1 MDGAHADTRGMTA
14 VTQLGCTDVSVS
26 FGDQRVLNGVSLTT
40 VPGRVHALLGP
51 NGAGKSTLMSVL
63 LGLIAPET
71 GAVTLMGQPFDQANL
86 RYVGASIN
94 DPAFYG
100 HLSARNNLLV
110 HTTLLGLPDSEAD
123 RVLSLVG
130 LSAAGKKRASTFS
143 TGMKGRLA
151 LAQALLGEPPVLVL
165 DEPQNGLDP
174 EGIAYLRGY
183 LQEYA
188 RSGRTVL
195 VSSHQLGEVLHL
207 ADDATII
214 ADGSVR
220 FTGELQELGPNLE
233 EAFFQITRGFIRG
246 VPAPGAGNEGAQR

>member
-1 MDGAHADTRGMTA
+1 MN
-14 VTQLGCTDVSVS
+14 
-26 FGDQRVLNGVSLTT
+26 FGGHQALKRVSLTT

-63 LGLIAPET
+63 LGLIEPDSGE
-71 GAVTLMGQPFDQANL
+71 VTLMGEPFERSGL
-86 RYVGASIN
+86 RLVGASIN

-100 HLSARNNLLV
+100 HLSARDNVRV

-123 RVLSLVG
+123 RVIELVG
-130 LSAAGKKRASTFS
+130 LGGAGKKKAANFS

-174 EGIAYLRGY
+174 EGIAHLREYLKD
-183 LQEYA
+183 YA
-188 RSGRTVL
+188 RAGRTVL

-207 ADDATII
+207 ADDATVI
-214 ADGSVR
+214 ADGTVR
-220 FTGELQELGPNLE
+220 FAGELRELGPNLE
-233 EAFFQITRGFIRG
+233 ESFFQLTRG
-246 VPAPGAGNEGAQR
+246 AAAAGEVR

>member
-1 MDGAHADTRGMTA
+1 MGIRIEGMNESHLA
-14 VTQLGCTDVSVS
+14 CSDISVT
-26 FGDQRVLNGVSLTT
+26 FGGHEALKGVSLTT

-63 LGLIAPET
+63 LGLIEPDA
-71 GAVTLMGQPFDQANL
+71 GVVTLMGERFDRRQL
-86 RYVGASIN
+86 RFVGASIN

-100 HLSARNNLLV
+100 HLSARDNLRV

-123 RVLSLVG
+123 RVIELVG
-130 LSAAGKKRASTFS
+130 LRSAGKKKASNFS

-174 EGIAYLRGY
+174 EGIAYLREY
-183 LQEYA
+183 LKDYA
-188 RSGRTVL
+188 RAGRTVL

-207 ADDATII
+207 ADDATVI

-220 FTGELQELGPNLE
+220 FAGELRELGPNLE
-233 EAFFQITRGFIRG
+233 ESFFQLTRGNAALGEVR
-246 VPAPGAGNEGAQR
+246 

>member
-1 MDGAHADTRGMTA
+1 M
-14 VTQLGCTDVSVS
+14 S
-26 FGDQRVLNGVSLTT
+26 FGAQRVLDGVTLTT
-40 VPGRVHALLGP
+40 QPGRVHALLGP
-51 NGAGKSTLMSVL
+51 NGAGKSTLMSVM
-63 LGLIAPET
+63 LGLIEPDA
-71 GAVTLMGQPFDQANL
+71 GAVTLMGQPFDRTLL
-86 RYVGASIN
+86 RNVGASIN

-100 HLSARNNLLV
+100 HLSARNNLRV

-123 RVLSLVG
+123 RALELVG
-130 LSAAGKKRASTFS
+130 LAGAGKKRASAFS

-174 EGIAYLRGY
+174 EGIAHLRTYLRD
-183 LQEYA
+183 YA

-214 ADGSVR
+214 ADGTVR
-220 FTGELQELGPNLE
+220 FAGELRELGPNLE
-233 EAFFQITRGFIRG
+233 ESFFQLTRGAAR
-246 VPAPGAGNEGAQR
+246 

>member
-1 MDGAHADTRGMTA
+1 MRMNSSHLA
-14 VTQLGCTDVSVS
+14 CSDVSVN
-26 FGDQRVLNGVSLTT
+26 FGGHQALKRVSLTT

-63 LGLIAPET
+63 LGLVEPDGGE
-71 GAVTLMGQPFDQANL
+71 VTLMGQPFERSRL
-86 RYVGASIN
+86 RFVGASIN

-100 HLSARNNLLV
+100 HLSARDNVRV

-123 RVLSLVG
+123 RVIELVG
-130 LSAAGKKRASTFS
+130 LGGAGKKKASNFS

-174 EGIAYLRGY
+174 EGIAHLREYLKD
-183 LQEYA
+183 YA
-188 RSGRTVL
+188 RAGRTVL

-207 ADDATII
+207 ADDATVI
-214 ADGSVR
+214 ADGTVR
-220 FTGELQELGPNLE
+220 FAGELRELGPNLE
-233 EAFFQITRGFIRG
+233 ESFFQLTRGT
-246 VPAPGAGNEGAQR
+246 AAAGEVR

>member
-1 MDGAHADTRGMTA
+1 MVRMINSHLACKDIS
-14 VTQLGCTDVSVS
+14 VT
-26 FGDQRVLNGVSLTT
+26 FGDHPALDGVSLTT

-63 LGLIAPET
+63 LGLIAQDSGE
-71 GAVTLMGQPFDQANL
+71 VTLMGQPFERSQL
-86 RYVGASIN
+86 RFVGASIN

-100 HLSARNNLLV
+100 HLSARDNLRV

-123 RVLSLVG
+123 RVIELVG
-130 LSAAGKKRASTFS
+130 LGAAGKKKASNFS

-174 EGIAYLRGY
+174 EGIAHLREYLKD
-183 LQEYA
+183 YA
-188 RSGRTVL
+188 RAGRTVL

-207 ADDATII
+207 ADDATVI
-214 ADGSVR
+214 ADGTVR
-220 FTGELQELGPNLE
+220 FAGELRELGPNLE
-233 EAFFQITRGFIRG
+233 ESFFQLTRGTT
-246 VPAPGAGNEGAQR
+246 AAGEVR

>member
-1 MDGAHADTRGMTA
+1 MGIRIEGMNESHLA
-14 VTQLGCTDVSVS
+14 CSDISVT
-26 FGDQRVLNGVSLTT
+26 FGGHEALKGVSLTT

-63 LGLIAPET
+63 LGLIEPDA
-71 GAVTLMGQPFDQANL
+71 GVVTLMGERFDRRQL
-86 RYVGASIN
+86 RFVGASIN

-100 HLSARNNLLV
+100 HLSARDNLRV

-123 RVLSLVG
+123 RVIELVG
-130 LSAAGKKRASTFS
+130 LPSAGKKKASNFS

-174 EGIAYLRGY
+174 EGIAYLREY
-183 LQEYA
+183 LKDYA
-188 RSGRTVL
+188 RAGRTVL

-207 ADDATII
+207 ADDATVI

-220 FTGELQELGPNLE
+220 FAGELRELGPKLE
-233 EAFFQITRGFIRG
+233 ESFFQLTRGNAALGEVR
-246 VPAPGAGNEGAQR
+246 

>member
-1 MDGAHADTRGMTA
+1 MKR
-14 VTQLGCTDVSVS
+14 
-26 FGDQRVLNGVSLTT
+26 VSLTT

-63 LGLIAPET
+63 LGLIEPDSGE
-71 GAVTLMGQPFDQANL
+71 VTLMGEPFERSGL
-86 RYVGASIN
+86 RLVGASIN

-100 HLSARNNLLV
+100 HLSARDNVRV

-123 RVLSLVG
+123 RVIELVG
-130 LSAAGKKRASTFS
+130 LGGAGKKKAANFS

-174 EGIAYLRGY
+174 EGIAHLREYLKD
-183 LQEYA
+183 YA
-188 RSGRTVL
+188 RAGRTVL

-207 ADDATII
+207 ADDATVI

-220 FTGELQELGPNLE
+220 FAGELRELGPNLE
-233 EAFFQITRGFIRG
+233 ESFFQLTRGT
-246 VPAPGAGNEGAQR
+246 AAAGEVR